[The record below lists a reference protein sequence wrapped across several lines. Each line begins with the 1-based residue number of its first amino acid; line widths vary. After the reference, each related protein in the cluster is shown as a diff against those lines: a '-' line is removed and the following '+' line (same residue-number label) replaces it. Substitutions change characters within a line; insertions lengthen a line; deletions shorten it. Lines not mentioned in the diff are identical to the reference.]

1 MTTKK
6 KVEEESEDS
15 EKKAQAA
22 EPEKG
27 KAPKP
32 VLDELVL
39 NHKTGKYS
47 AIPLIAMW
55 AKELRK
61 REDLRHLTPN
71 EILELAMEQVLNG
84 TVGWDDLKKALVSG
98 AAKAAT
104 GIEGLTR
111 AKKEK

>member
-6 KVEEESEDS
+6 KVGEDS
-15 EKKAQAA
+15 EASKKDAPEA
-22 EPEKG
+22 E
-27 KAPKP
+27 ASKP

-47 AIPLIAMW
+47 AIPLISMW

-71 EILELAMEQVLNG
+71 EILELSMTQVLNG
-84 TVGWDDLKKALVSG
+84 TVGWGDLKKALASG
-98 AAKAAT
+98 AAKPTAL
-104 GIEGLTR
+104 EVLTKS
-111 AKKEK
+111 KKEK

>member
-6 KVEEESEDS
+6 KAGEGSEAS
-15 EKKAQAA
+15 KKDA
-22 EPEKG
+22 PE
-27 KAPKP
+27 ASASKP

-47 AIPLIAMW
+47 AIPLISMW

-71 EILELAMEQVLNG
+71 EILELSMTQVLNG
-84 TVGWDDLKKALVSG
+84 AVGWGDLKKALVSG
-98 AAKAAT
+98 AAKPTALEA
-104 GIEGLTR
+104 LTKS
-111 AKKEK
+111 KKEK